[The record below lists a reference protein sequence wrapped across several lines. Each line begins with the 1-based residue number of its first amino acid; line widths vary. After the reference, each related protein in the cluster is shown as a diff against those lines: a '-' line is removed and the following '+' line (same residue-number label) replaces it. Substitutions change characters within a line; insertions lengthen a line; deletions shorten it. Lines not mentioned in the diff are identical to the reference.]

1 MIYFEL
7 KIAPKNILTFCV
19 SRRTIKLRN
28 EIKKGCFTM
37 ELKQERLSLR
47 LTSEEKKLIR
57 KKSIDKNMKISE
69 YIMNLVEKDFQ
80 SSKHNDSLNVEYGKV
95 ENSIK
100 CISEMVNN
108 FKEHDKTA
116 MTPLLSLVVNELMQ
130 ELESLKESLKV
141 KNLID

>member
-1 MIYFEL
+1 
-7 KIAPKNILTFCV
+7 
-19 SRRTIKLRN
+19 
-28 EIKKGCFTM
+28 M

-47 LTSEEKKLIR
+47 LTGEEKKLIR
-57 KKSIDKNMKISE
+57 KRAIDKDIKISE
-69 YIMNLVEKDFQ
+69 YIMDLVERDFQ
-80 SSKHNDSLNVEYGKV
+80 NSKHNNSLNVEYGKV
-95 ENSIK
+95 ESSIK
-100 CISEMVNN
+100 CISEMVND